1 MWDSHPL
8 ALGATP
14 AQVFIDGI
22 PQLDAPHVVSKPDV
36 FQDLPK
42 VPNFDREAEEAV
54 TFEGLPPLLPERA
67 YTNIV
72 LFTGVRSV
80 ILPGQD
86 DFAEVYSAQGDEAGV
101 VGVKNGEIICYGAE
115 VACSFD
121 NLADGERVRVMDLQ
135 GGAISPSLLTYGSPL
150 GLQEIEAEPSTGDG
164 QVFDPLSGWVP
175 KLMGGDDSIVRAVD
189 ALQFAG
195 RDALFV
201 SPLRFYKVAVAHTS
215 LFSLAYR
222 AGVTKAIVAPIH
234 TGFYSGLGTSFS
246 TGAAHKLEDGAV
258 IQEITALH
266 ISVGHFGRK
275 PSISTQ
281 IAVLRGLLL
290 KLPDDSSADTSKPFR
305 DAAMVRSR
313 LARHAPVY

>member
-1 MWDSHPL
+1 VWDSHPL

-22 PQLDAPHVVSKPDV
+22 PQLDAPHVVSKPDA

-54 TFEGLPPLLPERA
+54 AFEGLPPLLPERA
-67 YTNIV
+67 STNVV

-86 DFAEVYSAQGDEAGV
+86 DLAEVYSVRGDEVGV

-115 VACSFD
+115 VACSFG
-121 NLADGERVRVMDLQ
+121 NLADGERVRVVDLQ
-135 GGAISPSLLTYGSPL
+135 GGAISPGLLTYGSPL
-150 GLQEIEAEPSTGDG
+150 GLQEIEAESSTGDG

-175 KLMGGDDSIVRAVD
+175 KPVGGDDSAVRAVD

-201 SPLRFYKVAVAHTS
+201 SSTFYGVAVVHTS

-246 TGAAHKLEDGAV
+246 TGAAHKLVDGAV
-258 IQEITALH
+258 IQDITALH
-266 ISVGHFGRK
+266 VSVGHFGRK

-290 KLPDDSSADTSKPFR
+290 KLPDDSSADASKPFR
-305 DAAMVRSR
+305 DAARVRSR
-313 LARHAPVY
+313 LAQHAPVR